1 MNKFI
6 AVGRATRDPEIRY
19 TDGQNQTCIARF
31 SIAVDRRYK
40 KGNDDSA
47 DFFDVVAFGKT
58 GEFVE
63 KYVTKG
69 MKLICIGRME
79 NNNYT
84 NRDGQKVYGMRFVV
98 EEIEFAES
106 KKSDPAKQEGP
117 KQPAPQETP
126 KETEWMN
133 IPDGV
138 SDEELSFI

>member
-47 DFFDVVAFGKT
+47 DFFDAVAFGKT

-84 NRDGQKVYGMRFVV
+84 NRDGQKVYGMRFVI
-98 EEIEFAES
+98 EEVEFAES
-106 KKSDPAKQEGP
+106 KKTDSAKQEGP
-117 KQPAPQETP
+117 KQAAPQETP

-133 IPDGV
+133 IPDNV
-138 SDEELSFI
+138 SDEELPFI

>member
-40 KGNDDSA
+40 KGNDDTA
-47 DFFDVVAFGKT
+47 DFFDAVAFGKT

-106 KKSDPAKQEGP
+106 KKSDSAKQEGP

-126 KETEWMN
+126 KEEWMN

-138 SDEELSFI
+138 SDEELPFI

>member
-40 KGNDDSA
+40 KGNDDTA
-47 DFFDVVAFGKT
+47 DFFDAVAFGKT

-69 MKLICIGRME
+69 MKLICVGRME

-106 KKSDPAKQEGP
+106 KKTDSAKQEGP

-138 SDEELSFI
+138 SDEELPFI

>member
-47 DFFDVVAFGKT
+47 DFFDAVAFGKT

-69 MKLICIGRME
+69 MKLICVGRME

-106 KKSDPAKQEGP
+106 KKNDSAKQEGP

-138 SDEELSFI
+138 SDEELPFI